1 VYSEIASNKRRSV
14 IFVVVFFVLWLAI
27 GAACGLLF
35 KAIYHPA
42 VNPEYPSAPATN
54 YGWTPVIVGIA
65 IGGALA
71 LGGIVYSLNA
81 GAGLVLRVSGAVPAD
96 PAQYQQLHNL
106 VEALAIGEG
115 IPKPAV
121 YVIDDP
127 SPNAFATGVS
137 PEKAAITFTT
147 GLLAI
152 MNREELEGI
161 TSHEMSHI
169 KNHDIRLLLVV
180 GTMIGMAALLAS
192 ILWRSAFFSGGGRGR
207 GNQLV
212 LVLFAAGALLAVVGF
227 IFGPLIRL
235 GLSRR
240 RESLADVSGVELTR
254 NPAGLLSALKKLQQ
268 NDKPFKN
275 MNHSVAA
282 MGRPKRAVAG
292 VPTQVA
298 EYEPIELPG
307 SQPLARARSL
317 ARSLAFCSGAPAVG
331 HPAGAVTPSGG
342 SLGLVVLLEL
352 GKRLADGRRAARDCG
367 CDLGDGQ
374 SGSGREDVQHGLIG
388 RLLGRGHRFASLWRL
403 ARWARGR

>member
-1 VYSEIASNKRRSV
+1 MRLVYSEIASNKRRSALFIV
-14 IFVVVFFVLWLAI
+14 LFFVIWLAI

-35 KAIYHPA
+35 KALYHPA
-42 VNPEYPSAPATN
+42 INPEYPSAPVTH

-65 IGGALA
+65 IGAALA
-71 LGGIVYSLNA
+71 VGGIIYSLTA

-96 PAQYQQLHNL
+96 PTEYKQLHDL

-137 PEKAAITFTT
+137 PDKAAITFTT

-152 MNREELEGI
+152 MNREELEGVAA
-161 TSHEMSHI
+161 HEMSHI

-192 ILWRSAFFSGGGRGR
+192 ILWRSAFFGSMGRGGGR

-212 LVLFAAGALLAVVGF
+212 IVIFAAGALLAVVGL

-235 GLSRR
+235 ALSRR

-254 NPAGLLSALKKLQQ
+254 NPAGLLGALKKLQQ

-275 MNHSVAA
+275 MNHSTAA
-282 MGRPKRAVAG
+282 MCIDDPLQHHDAWYHRLYDTHP
-292 VPTQVA
+292 
-298 EYEPIELPG
+298 PIEERIAALERI
-307 SQPLARARSL
+307 L
-317 ARSLAFCSGAPAVG
+317 SGQAV
-331 HPAGAVTPSGG
+331 
-342 SLGLVVLLEL
+342 
-352 GKRLADGRRAARDCG
+352 
-367 CDLGDGQ
+367 
-374 SGSGREDVQHGLIG
+374 
-388 RLLGRGHRFASLWRL
+388 
-403 ARWARGR
+403 